1 MHYVFISFLNRC
13 EMPIYTPS
21 LKQMQQML
29 FYAVCFS
36 KQSNTFA
43 YDFEKVDLGQL
54 LGLCSIS
61 LLLTAVS

>member
-1 MHYVFISFLNRC
+1 
-13 EMPIYTPS
+13 
-21 LKQMQQML
+21 MQQML